1 VQKLLLLALL
11 LVLPTG
17 RTWAGAR
24 HFTFLYEAPTSAPG
38 SLELENTVTWKH
50 ISDPD
55 SANEIEIRHEFELGI
70 TEHFQ
75 ASLYLADWSYQKS
88 SRDSSVAYSDFAVEF
103 IYNLSNPVIHPVGV
117 SLYQEYKVGPQLV
130 EWESKFIA
138 QKNIWRWILAYNL
151 TLEAVWEGQNLIE
164 HEGELSQALGA
175 SYEISPRLSV
185 GLEMLH
191 EMVFPEWRDQE
202 KIRNFFIGPNV
213 AYRYGDWFVTVS
225 ALAQATDTPDEA
237 TVQVRTIF
245 GVSF

>member
-1 VQKLLLLALL
+1 M
-11 LVLPTG
+11 
-17 RTWAGAR
+17 
-24 HFTFLYEAPTSAPG
+24 
-38 SLELENTVTWKH
+38 ENSVTWKR
-50 ISDPD
+50 ISDPE
-55 SANEIEIRHEFELGI
+55 SANEIEIRHEFELGV

-88 SRDSSVAYSDFAVEF
+88 SGQSVLAYSDFAVEF

-151 TLEAVWEGQNLIE
+151 TLEAVWEGQDLTE
-164 HEGELSQALGA
+164 REGELSQALGA

-185 GLEMLH
+185 GVEMLH
-191 EMVFPEWRDQE
+191 EMVFPDWRDHE
-202 KIRNFFIGPNV
+202 NIRNFFVGPNV
-213 AYRYGDWFVTVS
+213 AYRHGDWFVTVS

-245 GVSF
+245 GLSF